1 MPTPTSADRYDAS
14 RAAKL
19 AELTGAPG
27 FRRRLA
33 LAALPGIALAVAGLA
48 TAKLLIVVGAV
59 VALAGPAAYYLVLR
73 SRASAFAKLATM
85 TSWAAERGLRYVES
99 PPLPGDVAFCRG
111 KQRMVASD
119 GFEGQICDLPGSVF
133 NFTYSTFETRTRTST
148 DAAGHTHTE
157 TYQEEVKH
165 RHTVLRLSIG
175 ALPGVRTMQLA
186 DRGLRFLEKLSAA
199 FGPSRVVETES
210 VEFNRRFSL
219 SVDDAADTASVLR
232 IFTPALLVRLIQGEF
247 PQTTFQ
253 YESGALAY
261 VWGDQYDAR
270 DLEEIEQR
278 IGSVTPLTAALR
290 TAITAIT

>member
-1 MPTPTSADRYDAS
+1 MKRLPTSADRFNAS

-33 LAALPGIALAVAGLA
+33 LAAVPGIALAAVGLVAA
-48 TAKLLIVVGAV
+48 TLLIAIGAV
-59 VALAGPAAYYLVLR
+59 VALAGPAAYYLLLR
-73 SRASAFAKLATM
+73 SRASAFAKRATM
-85 TSWAAERGLRYVES
+85 TAWAAERGLRYIES
-99 PPLPGDVAFCRG
+99 PPLPTDVAFCRG

-148 DAAGHTHTE
+148 DAGGNTHTE

-165 RHTVLRLSIG
+165 RHTVLRLSVG
-175 ALPGVRTMQLA
+175 AVQGLRTLQLA
-186 DRGLRFLEKLSAA
+186 DRGLGFLEKLSAA
-199 FGPSRVVETES
+199 FGPSRMVETES

-219 SVDDAADTASVLR
+219 SVDDAAGTAAVLR

-253 YESGALAY
+253 YESGTLAY
-261 VWGDQYDAR
+261 VWVDQ
-270 DLEEIEQR
+270 
-278 IGSVTPLTAALR
+278 
-290 TAITAIT
+290 